1 MAAPNRYD
9 LGRVNVFSLAS
20 SIATALVDDPN
31 WVVAYSTV
39 IPKPFNNINRGSMIF
54 KNKTDPTLYFM
65 LNINTQ
71 NNHFIQAG
79 FYETDAGNIIAD
91 VGRDYS
97 YGYNNAVTPLNTSGT
112 GDFYYK
118 QLTVFTTSNFVYI
131 NGEAESISI
140 VYPLRLY
147 MGRLIAYENEDP
159 LIAKD
164 FVGLFTH
171 FPAGYNEY
179 DQNSYSV
186 SAKNVGQGFVKKS
199 RNGTKNVV
207 YNFCTSSQLV
217 SPAVSGK
224 FFISPFYV
232 YENTEGVRG
241 EFWDIY
247 VVCFKDGS
255 AYPDGSVLS
264 VGNDKYYVFHVVD
277 QLAPQSY
284 NITAPGGN
292 SQIYGRWYF
301 FDTSVLRNSGGGDK
315 PQRALLFKI

>member
-9 LGRVNVFSLAS
+9 LGRVNVYSLAS
-20 SIATALVDDPN
+20 TIATALVDDPN

-39 IPKPFNNINRGSMIF
+39 IPKPFNSTNRGSMTF
-54 KNKTDPTLYFM
+54 KNKADPTLYFM

-71 NNHFIQAG
+71 SNHFIQAG
-79 FYETDAGNIIAD
+79 FYEAEGGNIIAD
-91 VGRDYS
+91 IGRDYINS
-97 YGYNNAVTPLNTSGT
+97 YNNAVTPLITSGT

-131 NGEAESISI
+131 NGETDGTPT

-147 MGRLIAYENEDP
+147 MGRLMSYENEDP
-159 LIAKD
+159 LVAKD

-171 FPAGYNEY
+171 FPAGYNGSDYTAY
-179 DQNSYSV
+179 DYS
-186 SAKNVGQGFVKKS
+186 SKNVGQGFVKKS

-217 SPAVSGK
+217 SPAVGGK

-232 YENTEGVRG
+232 YENAEGVRG
-241 EFWDIY
+241 EFWDMY

-264 VGNDKYYVFHVVD
+264 VGNDRYYVFHVVD

-284 NITAPGGN
+284 NITAPGSN
-292 SQIYGRWYF
+292 NQIYGRWYF
-301 FDTSVLRNSGGGDK
+301 FDTSFLRVGADK